1 MQYSSNTFDI
11 GTNIPGNSNQSG
23 NNDYIPGKCN
33 LGTEEIEMRS
43 RKAKIGLMLT
53 LLSIIAIQIFHPSL
67 NYRLLIFIPLFYSI
81 LCYYQAQQKFCVA
94 FGIIGIYNFETL
106 GKSKRVTQNE
116 FKNQDIK
123 NSWLIILKTFLLS
136 FIIVAIY
143 YFLPI

>member
-1 MQYSSNTFDI
+1 MPYSSNI
-11 GTNIPGNSNQSG
+11 LALNSNIPGNKNL
-23 NNDYIPGKCN
+23 NVNKEYIPGKCN
-33 LGTEEIEMRS
+33 LGTEEIEMRR

-94 FGIIGIYNFETL
+94 FGIIGIYNFEKL
-106 GKSKRVTQNE
+106 GKSKRVLENE
-116 FKNQDIK
+116 FKNKDIK
-123 NSWLIILKTFLLS
+123 NSWLIILKSFLLS
-136 FIIVAIY
+136 FLIVAIY